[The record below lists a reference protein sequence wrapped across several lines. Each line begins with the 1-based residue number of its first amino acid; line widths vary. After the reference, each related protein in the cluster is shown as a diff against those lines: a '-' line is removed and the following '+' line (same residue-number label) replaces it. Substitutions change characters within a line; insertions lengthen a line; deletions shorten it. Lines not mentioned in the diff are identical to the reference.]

1 MALHRPRE
9 PTHCTSLGGRG
20 QAKDGKQWNKVEL
33 VFLMHMISIMPTNM
47 DPFSV
52 SASQSLTSVYTDWGY
67 ECQKVVFSC
76 SSLPRLLTEQ
86 SMGWSE
92 QTVHLAVSDWCALQR
107 FQHQFAQLAHCFMKD
122 DFFHLPLFASR
133 QNGMK
138 RVHSN
143 SNNSIIIYYRV
154 NGHEDY
160 I

>member
-1 MALHRPRE
+1 
-9 PTHCTSLGGRG
+9 
-20 QAKDGKQWNKVEL
+20 
-33 VFLMHMISIMPTNM
+33 
-47 DPFSV
+47 
-52 SASQSLTSVYTDWGY
+52 
-67 ECQKVVFSC
+67 
-76 SSLPRLLTEQ
+76 
-86 SMGWSE
+86 MGWSE